1 MTVPIRTSDIGGI
14 AFPPL
19 TQQAGVFG
27 NVVTTIRPPQFE
39 PPQNSK
45 EFIVSYSLLAPG
57 GGVISPLFVLN
68 PVTLA
73 IVPPSCAV
81 QLPQDNVARISGV
94 SIGGD
99 TGAGGTP
106 PLETFYIANDPA
118 GQLRVPGWEG
128 VGLPARGGIVAVA
141 FEPFTVI
148 QAAGSFF
155 GMFVQ
160 NNDGSARYVEGMMT
174 GWYWSLT

>member
-1 MTVPIRTSDIGGI
+1 MK
-14 AFPPL
+14 
-19 TQQAGVFG
+19 
-27 NVVTTIRPPQFE
+27 IRPLLLTVVFALVMSMADSVLGAE
-39 PPQNSK
+39 
-45 EFIVSYSLLAPG
+45 IVWSGL
-57 GGVISPLFVLN
+57 VI
-68 PVTLA
+68 A
-73 IVPPSCAV
+73 
-81 QLPQDNVARISGV
+81 DNVARISGV